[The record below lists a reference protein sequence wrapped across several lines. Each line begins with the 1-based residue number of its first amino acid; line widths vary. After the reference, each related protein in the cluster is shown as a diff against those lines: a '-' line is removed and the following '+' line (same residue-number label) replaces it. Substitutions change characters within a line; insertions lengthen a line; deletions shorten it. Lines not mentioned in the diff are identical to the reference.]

1 MAAASILT
9 FDNPQIRTDNAMKT
23 EVIVQA
29 TSLPAVMED
38 LRERAGEYVRSA
50 RSKNT
55 QRAYRTDWDHFERWC
70 TAHDRAAFP
79 ADPIETI
86 VPYLTAF
93 AGKLKI
99 STLLRRLTAIRVIHR
114 ARGTKL
120 DTSDE
125 RFRTFWQGLRNTHRV
140 RTTKKAPLMSPDLRR
155 AIQALPNTLQG
166 HRDRAL
172 LLIGFAAGLRRS
184 ELAGLWT
191 AHAADA
197 PGWIEESP
205 DGLIVQL
212 ASSKTNQA
220 GDEETIGIPFGIDE
234 AVCPVRA
241 YRAWLAISGI
251 STGPIFRPITR
262 HGRMGQQAISGAG
275 IALVVKR
282 VIGKAALAEGL
293 TFENAAAIA
302 KTFSGHSLRSGLAT
316 SAAKNGAPGHAI
328 QRQLRHKSFTT
339 TLEYIRIGSLFE
351 GNAASFALV

>member
-1 MAAASILT
+1 M
-9 FDNPQIRTDNAMKT
+9 DT
-23 EVIVQA
+23 ELIVQT
-29 TSLPAVMED
+29 TSLPSVMEE
-38 LRERAGEYVRSA
+38 LRERAGEYVRNA
-50 RSKNT
+50 HSKNT
-55 QRAYRTDWDHFERWC
+55 QRAYKTDWQHFEAWC
-70 TAHDRAAFP
+70 SAHGRVSFP
-79 ADPIETI
+79 ADLFETI

-93 AGKLKI
+93 AGTLKV

-114 ARGTKL
+114 ARGAKL

-125 RFRTFWQGLRNTHRV
+125 RFRIFWQGLRNKHHV
-140 RTTKKAPLMSPDLRR
+140 RKTKKAPLMSPDLRR
-155 AIQALPNTLQG
+155 ATQATANTLQG

-191 AHAADA
+191 AQGPDA
-197 PGWIEESP
+197 PGWIEETA

-220 GDEETIGIPFGIDE
+220 GEEEAIGIPFGRDE

-241 YRAWLAISGI
+241 YRAWLAVSGI
-251 STGPIFRPITR
+251 TAGPIFRPISR
-262 HGRMGQQAISGAG
+262 HGKMGAYAITGAG

-282 VIGKAALAEGL
+282 VIGKTALAEGL
-293 TFENAAAIA
+293 TAEKARALADG
-302 KTFSGHSLRSGLAT
+302 FSGHSLRSGLAT